1 MAETVLVVE
10 DDPSILR
17 GLQMN
22 LGLEGFRTVC
32 AHDGE
37 EALAMMRSHKPDL
50 MLLDLMLPKLGG
62 LEVIKRLRVD
72 DPDTPIIV
80 LSAKDQEGDKVLAL
94 SLGADDYVTKPFS
107 IVEVIARIRVALRR
121 RRRAKG
127 GGADSGTRFGV
138 VELDVAG
145 RRILVEG
152 SEVDSTAREFDLLLL
167 LALAPGHRLL
177 ARAADA
183 AGVGAE
189 PLRHRAHR
197 RQLHRPPARQDRGR
211 PRRAQAHRDG
221 ARRRLS
227 LQPVIDLQWADVSV
241 RAIRA

>member
-1 MAETVLVVE
+1 MTETVLVVE

-22 LGLEGFRTVC
+22 LGLEGFRTIC

-37 EALAMMRSHKPDL
+37 EGLAMMRSHKPDL
-50 MLLDLMLPKLGG
+50 VLLDLMLPKLGG
-62 LEVIKRLRVD
+62 LEVIKQLRVH

-107 IVEVIARIRVALRR
+107 VVEVIARIRVALRR
-121 RRRAKG
+121 RRRAKLG
-127 GGADSGTRFGV
+127 GTEAAARFGL

-152 SEVDSTAREFDLLLL
+152 REVESTAREFDLILFLHSH
-167 LALAPGHRLL
+167 PGTVFSREQLMQQVWGPNHFGTVRTVDNFIARL
-177 ARAADA
+177 RAKIEDDPDNPKHIETVR
-183 AGVGAE
+183 GVGYRFN
-189 PLRHRAHR
+189 P
-197 RQLHRPPARQDRGR
+197 
-211 PRRAQAHRDG
+211 
-221 ARRRLS
+221 
-227 LQPVIDLQWADVSV
+227 
-241 RAIRA
+241 

>member
-1 MAETVLVVE
+1 MAETVLIVE

-22 LGLEGFRTVC
+22 LGLEGFRTIC

-50 MLLDLMLPKLGG
+50 VLLDLMLPKVGG
-62 LEVIKRLRVD
+62 IEVIKRWRVD

-80 LSAKDQEGDKVLAL
+80 LSAKDQEGDKVVAL

-107 IVEVIARIRVALRR
+107 IVEVIARIRVSLRR
-121 RRRAKG
+121 RRRAKSG
-127 GGADSGTRFGV
+127 GGQDSGTRFGV

-152 SEVDSTAREFDLLLL
+152 AEVDSTAREFDLLLFL
-167 LALAPGHRLL
+167 HTHPGTVFSREQLMQQVWGPNHFGTVRTVDNFIARL
-177 ARAADA
+177 RAKIEDDPDDPKHIETVR
-183 AGVGAE
+183 GVGYRFN
-189 PLRHRAHR
+189 P
-197 RQLHRPPARQDRGR
+197 
-211 PRRAQAHRDG
+211 
-221 ARRRLS
+221 
-227 LQPVIDLQWADVSV
+227 
-241 RAIRA
+241 